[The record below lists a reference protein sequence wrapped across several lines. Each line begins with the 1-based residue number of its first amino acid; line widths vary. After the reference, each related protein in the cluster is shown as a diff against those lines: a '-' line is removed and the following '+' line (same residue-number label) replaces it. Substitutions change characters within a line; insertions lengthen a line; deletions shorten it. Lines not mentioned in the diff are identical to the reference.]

1 MNTHASDET
10 GADAAPHSDTPESA
24 DRHRLL
30 GLINASWTT
39 QAIAAAVKLG
49 LIDALSAGPCSAQDL
64 ARACHVHEPSLY
76 RLLRALTSLDLC
88 RHLDHERF
96 ALTPTGALLQGDA
109 ANSLAAWAL
118 LNGTRAWT
126 QWGRLAES
134 VRTGQSIRKLTLA
147 HDDFSHLDEDAAAAA
162 LFNQAMVG
170 LTAPVAAELARKVD
184 FSGVRSVV
192 DVGGGYGQLLCSVLA
207 AWPAVHGV
215 LFDMAHATGA
225 LAPHFIDAGVAM
237 RCERVTGSFFDA
249 VPGGADAYLLKSILH
264 DWDDE
269 RCLLIL
275 RNCRR
280 AMHSGARLLVV
291 ERIASV
297 SVGANPHDQL
307 VARAD
312 LNMMIA
318 NGGCERTESEYRRLL
333 ESAGLKLGQ
342 VTGLVSGFS
351 VIDAVAV

>member
-49 LIDALSAGPCSAQDL
+49 LIDALTAGPCSAQDL

-88 RHLDHERF
+88 RHFDDERF
-96 ALTPTGALLQGDA
+96 VLTPTGALLQGDA
-109 ANSLAAWAL
+109 ANSLAPWAL
-118 LNGTRAWT
+118 LSGTRAWA

-134 VRTGQSIRKLTLA
+134 VRDGQSIRKRTLD

-162 LFNQAMVG
+162 LFNKAMAG
-170 LTAPVAAELARKVD
+170 LTAPIAEAFANAID
-184 FSGVRSVV
+184 FSGVRRVV

-207 AWPAVHGV
+207 AWPAVRGV
-215 LFDMAHATGA
+215 LFDMAHATVA
-225 LAPHFIDAGVAM
+225 LAPHFGDAGVAG
-237 RCERVTGSFFDA
+237 RCELVTGSFFDA
-249 VPGGADAYLLKSILH
+249 VPEGADAYFLKSILH

-269 RCLLIL
+269 RCLVIL
-275 RNCRR
+275 RTCRR
-280 AMHSGARLLVV
+280 AMHPEACLIVV
-291 ERIASV
+291 ERIASA
-297 SVGANPHDQL
+297 SARPTLHDQL

-318 NGGCERTESEYRRLL
+318 NGGCERTEAEYRQLL
-333 ESAGLKLGQ
+333 AAAGLRIAR
-342 VTGLVSGFS
+342 VTGLVGGFS
-351 VIDAVAV
+351 VIEAIA

>member
-1 MNTHASDET
+1 MNIHATHET
-10 GADAAPHSDTPESA
+10 GANAAPPSSEPDSA
-24 DRHRLL
+24 DRRRLL

-39 QAIAAAVKLG
+39 QVIAAAVELG
-49 LIDALSAGPCSAQDL
+49 LVDAMAAGPRSARDL
-64 ARACHVHEPSLY
+64 GRACHAHEASLH
-76 RLLRALTSLDLC
+76 RLLRAMASIDLC
-88 RHLDHERF
+88 RQVDDERF
-96 ALTPTGALLQGDA
+96 VLTPTGALLQGDV
-109 ANSLAAWAL
+109 ANSLAAWAAL
-118 LNGTRAWT
+118 SGTRAWT

-134 VRTGQSIRKLTLA
+134 VRDGQSIRKRTLA
-147 HDDFSHLDEDAAAAA
+147 HDDFSHLDHDAAAAA

-184 FSGVRSVV
+184 FSGIRSVV
-192 DVGGGYGQLLCSVLA
+192 DVGGGYGQLLCSVLK

-225 LAPHFIDAGVAM
+225 LAPHFSDAGVAV

-249 VPGGADAYLLKSILH
+249 IPGGADAYLLKSILH

-269 RCLLIL
+269 RCLAIL
-275 RNCRR
+275 RTCRR
-280 AMHSGARLLVV
+280 AMHSKARLLVV

-297 SVGANPHDQL
+297 NVGPNPHDQM

-318 NGGCERTESEYRRLL
+318 NGGCERTEIEYRRLL
-333 ESAGLKLGQ
+333 EGTGLKLAR

-351 VIDAVAV
+351 VIEAVAV